1 MVACCDSFHS
11 GTSFWCES
19 WPSGIQSGHDLSGIP
34 ATGCEWPAKQLVWS
48 GGTSAVLP
56 HPHDHLLVFHKQH
69 TWVGDGQKCP
79 QRPFCC
85 FTSVP
90 GSHQWKNTSTL
101 ANHHEIDF
109 HFRSY
114 WTPEA
119 VFTTTWTSGGHAFA
133 KPFLILKLLLHGA
146 NYAKYQFYQPSLY
159 SH

>member
-1 MVACCDSFHS
+1 MVARCDSFHS

-34 ATGCEWPAKQLVWS
+34 ATRCEWPAKQLVWS
-48 GGTSAVLP
+48 GGTSAISPTPVTTSSCSTNN
-56 HPHDHLLVFHKQH
+56 
-69 TWVGDGQKCP
+69 TWVGDGQKGP
-79 QRPFCC
+79 RRPFCC

-90 GSHQWKNTSTL
+90 GSHQWKNTSAL

-119 VFTTTWTSGGHAFA
+119 VFTTAQTSGGHAFV
-133 KPFLILKLLLHGA
+133 KPFLILKSLLRGA
-146 NYAKYQFYQPSLY
+146 NYAKYQFYQPSL
-159 SH
+159 